1 MGSLP
6 STARDQGFAG
16 MSAVAVEESPTTT
29 LNPLDM
35 IEEIVVANQ
44 WPFDRS
50 NDDELIV
57 EIAARWCDYRLYFV
71 WQEDVSAM
79 QFSCQFDLKS
89 LASRCSHVNELLAD
103 INSRMWVGHFDV
115 CPDEHTPM
123 FRHTILLRGAPR
135 ASVEQ
140 LEDLVEI
147 ALMESERYYPAFQFV
162 ISGGKT
168 ASEAVTASIL
178 DTVGEA

>member
-1 MGSLP
+1 MGRLP
-6 STARDQGFAG
+6 PTARDQGVAG
-16 MSAVAVEESPTTT
+16 MSAVAVEETPNTT

-71 WQEDVSAM
+71 WQEEVSAM

-89 LASRCSHVNELLAD
+89 QTSRGPHVNELLAD
-103 INSRMWVGHFDV
+103 VNARMWLGHFHI
-115 CPDEHTPM
+115 CPDEHPPM
-123 FRHTILLRGAPR
+123 FPHIKLLRGAPR
-135 ASVEQ
+135 ASIEQ

-147 ALMESERYYPAFQFV
+147 ALMESERYYPALQFG
-162 ISGGKT
+162 ISGGKN
-168 ASEAVTASIL
+168 ASPPLSACLL

>member
-1 MGSLP
+1 MP
-6 STARDQGFAG
+6 
-16 MSAVAVEESPTTT
+16 AVAVEETSATT
-29 LNPLDM
+29 LNPLE
-35 IEEIVVANQ
+35 IVEEIVVANE

-50 NDDELIV
+50 HEDELVV

-71 WQEDVSAM
+71 WQPEVSAM
-79 QFSCQFDLKS
+79 QFSCQFDMKAPKARRQDL
-89 LASRCSHVNELLAD
+89 NELLAQV
-103 INSRMWVGHFDV
+103 NGKMWLGHFDI

-123 FRHTILLRGAPR
+123 FRHTSLLRGAPR

-140 LEDLVEI
+140 MEDLVEI
-147 ALMESERYYPAFQFV
+147 ALMECERFYPAFQFV

>member
-1 MGSLP
+1 
-6 STARDQGFAG
+6 

-71 WQEDVSAM
+71 WQEDVERDAVLLSIRSEVSWPRAGPMSTSCWPTSIRGCGSAIST
-79 QFSCQFDLKS
+79 FVRTSTR
-89 LASRCSHVNELLAD
+89 RCSATRSCCAALRARAWSSWR
-103 INSRMWVGHFDV
+103 IWWISR
-115 CPDEHTPM
+115 
-123 FRHTILLRGAPR
+123 
-135 ASVEQ
+135 
-140 LEDLVEI
+140 
-147 ALMESERYYPAFQFV
+147 
-162 ISGGKT
+162 
-168 ASEAVTASIL
+168 
-178 DTVGEA
+178 

>member
-1 MGSLP
+1 
-6 STARDQGFAG
+6 
-16 MSAVAVEESPTTT
+16 MSAVAVEETPNTT

-71 WQEDVSAM
+71 WQEEVSAM
-79 QFSCQFDLKS
+79 QFSCQLDLKS
-89 LASRCSHVNELLAD
+89 QASRRPHVNELLAD
-103 INSRMWVGHFDV
+103 VNSRMWLGHFDI

-135 ASVEQ
+135 ARVEQ

-168 ASEAVTASIL
+168 ASEAVTAAIL

>member
-1 MGSLP
+1 MP
-6 STARDQGFAG
+6 
-16 MSAVAVEESPTTT
+16 AVAVEETSATT
-29 LNPLDM
+29 LNPLE
-35 IEEIVVANQ
+35 IVEEIVVANE

-50 NDDELIV
+50 HEDELVV

-71 WQEDVSAM
+71 WQPEVSAM
-79 QFSCQFDLKS
+79 QFSCQFDMKAPKARRHDL
-89 LASRCSHVNELLAD
+89 NELLAQV
-103 INSRMWVGHFDV
+103 NGKMWLGHFDI

-123 FRHTILLRGAPR
+123 FRHTSLLRGAPR

-140 LEDLVEI
+140 MEDLVEI
-147 ALMESERYYPAFQFV
+147 ALMECERFYPAFQFV